1 MKDNRK
7 NLSGPASEHTHR
19 LRADLALLLVAI
31 VWGSAFAAQ
40 RLAAEQISAFTFNG
54 LRFLVGALVLLPL
67 TWRHWEHLDRRGLMG
82 VALVGSVLFA
92 GAAFQQLGLRYTTAG
107 NAGFVTGLYVVLIPL
122 ILALGRK
129 EPPRRGIWPAS
140 LLAATGM
147 FLISTGGKITL
158 KLGDIFELAGACMFA
173 LHVILIGVLVRRVEV
188 LQLAVSQ
195 YLVCGLLSLLVG
207 LGLGGSTLGSLA
219 SVWWAI
225 VYTGIFSV
233 GLGYTLQARAQKI
246 APPADAAILL
256 SLEAVFAAL
265 FGWLLLDERLN
276 APQLLGCGLMLTAM
290 ILAQVSSFLRP
301 AVTTDEHRLN

>member
-1 MKDNRK
+1 MKDARK
-7 NLSGPASEHTHR
+7 NLSGLATERTQR

-40 RLAAEQISAFTFNG
+40 RLAAGQISAFTFNG
-54 LRFLVGALVLLPL
+54 LRFLIGALVLLPL
-67 TWRHWEHLDRRGLMG
+67 TWHHWERLDRTGWIG

-107 NAGFVTGLYVVLIPL
+107 NAGFVTGLYVVLIPV
-122 ILALGRK
+122 ILALGWK
-129 EPPRRGIWPAS
+129 EPPRRVIWPAS

-147 FLISTGGKITL
+147 FLLSTGGNITL
-158 KLGDIFELAGACMFA
+158 TLGDILELAGACMFA
-173 LHVILIGVLVRRVEV
+173 LHVILIGILVRRMEI

-207 LGLGGSTLGSLA
+207 LSLGGSSLSGLA

-225 VYTGIFSV
+225 AYTGIFSV
-233 GLGYTLQARAQKI
+233 GLGYTLQARAQKE

-256 SLEAVFAAL
+256 SLEAVFAVL
-265 FGWLLLDERLN
+265 FGWLLLDERLS
-276 APQLLGCGLMLTAM
+276 APQLLGCGLMLSAM
-290 ILAQVSSFLRP
+290 ILAQVSSFNLRR
-301 AVTTDEHRLN
+301 H

>member
-1 MKDNRK
+1 MKDARK
-7 NLSGPASEHTHR
+7 NLSGLATERTQR
-19 LRADLALLLVAI
+19 LGADLALLLVAI

-40 RLAAEQISAFTFNG
+40 RLAAEQINAFTFNG
-54 LRFLVGALVLLPL
+54 LRFLIGALVLLPL
-67 TWRHWEHLDRRGLMG
+67 TWRHWERLDRRAWIG
-82 VALVGSVLFA
+82 VALVGSVLFV

-122 ILALGRK
+122 ILALGWK
-129 EPPRRGIWPAS
+129 EPPRRVIWPAS
-140 LLAATGM
+140 LLAAAGM
-147 FLISTGGKITL
+147 FLLSTGGNFTL
-158 KLGDIFELAGACMFA
+158 KLGDMLELAGACMFA
-173 LHVILIGVLVRRVEV
+173 LHVILIGILVQRVGV

-195 YLVCGLLSLLVG
+195 YLVCGLFSLLVG
-207 LGLGGSTLGSLA
+207 LGLGGSSLSSLA

-225 VYTGIFSV
+225 AYTGIFSV
-233 GLGYTLQARAQKI
+233 GLGYTLQARAQKV

-276 APQLLGCGLMLTAM
+276 ASQLLGCGLMLSAM
-290 ILAQVSSFLRP
+290 ILAQVSSYIRP

>member
-1 MKDNRK
+1 MKDARK
-7 NLSGPASEHTHR
+7 NLSGLVSERTQR
-19 LRADLALLLVAI
+19 LGADLALLLVAI

-54 LRFLVGALVLLPL
+54 LRFLIGALVLLPL
-67 TWRHWEHLDRRGLMG
+67 TWRHWERLDRRAWIG
-82 VALVGSVLFA
+82 VALVGSVLFV

-122 ILALGRK
+122 ILALGWK
-129 EPPRRGIWPAS
+129 EPPRRVIWPAS

-147 FLISTGGKITL
+147 FLLSTGGNFTL
-158 KLGDIFELAGACMFA
+158 KLGDMLELAGACMFA
-173 LHVILIGVLVRRVEV
+173 LHVILIGILVQRVGV

-195 YLVCGLLSLLVG
+195 YLVCGLFSLLVG
-207 LGLGGSTLGSLA
+207 LGLGGSSLSSLA

-225 VYTGIFSV
+225 AYTGIFSV
-233 GLGYTLQARAQKI
+233 GLGYTLQARAQKV

-265 FGWLLLDERLN
+265 FGWLLLDERLS
-276 APQLLGCGLMLTAM
+276 APQLLGCGLMLSAM
-290 ILAQVSSFLRP
+290 ILAQVSSYIRP
-301 AVTTDEHRLN
+301 AVISDEHRLN

>member
-1 MKDNRK
+1 MKSVRK
-7 NLSGPASEHTHR
+7 NLSGLASERTQR

-54 LRFLVGALVLLPL
+54 LRFLIGALVLLPL
-67 TWRHWEHLDRRGLMG
+67 TWRCWERLDRTGWMG

-122 ILALGRK
+122 ILALGWK
-129 EPPRRGIWPAS
+129 EPPRRIIWPAS

-147 FLISTGGKITL
+147 FLISTGGKISL
-158 KLGDIFELAGACMFA
+158 KLGDMLELTGACMFA
-173 LHVILIGVLVRRVEV
+173 LHVILIGILVRKVEV

-195 YLVCGLLSLLVG
+195 YLVCGMLSLLVG
-207 LGLGGSTLGSLA
+207 LGLGGSSLSGLA

-225 VYTGIFSV
+225 AYTGIFSV

-265 FGWLLLDERLN
+265 FGWLLLDERLSP
-276 APQLLGCGLMLTAM
+276 PQLLGCGLMLTAM
-290 ILAQVSSFLRP
+290 ILAQVSSFMRP
-301 AVTTDEHRLN
+301 AVTSDEHRLN